1 MAKLDIS
8 TTLTAYLDRVVD
20 DMIHGIAKDGLVLL
34 KRVLDRSGFANS
46 PFLKD
51 YEVYAHVVSGV
62 VVFEILLDVGAVA
75 PADDLT
81 RKAIEASQD
90 EADQT
95 DVAAEASYAMGPGGP
110 HRVVGR
116 TNALRDARTPARD
129 LRRPARDVRQTALD
143 RLVQKEIANVTPR
156 SANVD
161 RYGRLSVALKRSVRS
176 AGEETVMP
184 QGEFQGIIGT
194 FIGELTTVISSQF
207 APGLEDIVGR
217 YG

>member
-1 MAKLDIS
+1 MDIS

-20 DMIHGIAKDGLVLL
+20 DMVHGIAKDGLVLL
-34 KRVLDRSGFANS
+34 KNVLDRSGFASS
-46 PFLKD
+46 PFLKN
-51 YEVYAHVVSGV
+51 YEVYAHVTSDVIA
-62 VVFEILLDVGAVA
+62 FEILLDLEAVA
-75 PADDLT
+75 PADELT

-95 DVAAEASYAMGPGGP
+95 DVAADASYGLGPGGP
-110 HRVVGR
+110 RRIVGR
-116 TNALRDARTPARD
+116 NNALRDARQPARD
-129 LRRPARDVRQTALD
+129 LRRPARDVRQTSLD

-161 RYGRLSVALKRSVRS
+161 RDGRLSVALKRSTRAV
-176 AGEETVMP
+176 GEETVMP

-194 FIGELTTVISSQF
+194 FIGELTTIISNQF